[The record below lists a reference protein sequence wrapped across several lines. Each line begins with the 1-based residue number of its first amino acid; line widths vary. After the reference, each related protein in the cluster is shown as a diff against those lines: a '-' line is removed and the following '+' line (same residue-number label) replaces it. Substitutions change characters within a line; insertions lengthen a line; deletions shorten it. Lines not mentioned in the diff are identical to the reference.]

1 MSQKRAKLIKRY
13 TQALGMD
20 NTGRALKIPTPGNP
34 NRVVIHR
41 DDKILKK
48 AYAGA
53 NWKEKTEA
61 GLEAK
66 EVISLAKQNAENL
79 NRRPQTPTQG
89 SQN

>member
-1 MSQKRAKLIKRY
+1 MSQKRAKLIRKY
-13 TQALGMD
+13 TQALGME
-20 NTGRALKIPTPGNP
+20 NKGTATRIPTAGNP
-34 NRVVIHR
+34 NRVVILRH
-41 DDKILKK
+41 DKALKH

-61 GLEAK
+61 GMEAK
-66 EVISLAKQNAENL
+66 EVINLAKQNAENL